1 VRGERLGGRAD
12 LLSDEHSGDG
22 SAKMKLWKWAFLGAA
37 GLAAG
42 ALSRPAE
49 APLAQAAGAAAQIVR
64 PPQKRA
70 FLIRVYQYA
79 MEDRLFAVAAG
90 VAFYALIALAPTL
103 AVAVSLFGLFMD
115 PKQVADLPTALAP
128 ILPSEAISLVEN
140 EARRLA
146 SEPSQSL
153 SIKLAVGLALSIWG
167 ASAAVRASF
176 DALNVIDEQE
186 ETRSILRLYATALA
200 TTLAGLIVFV
210 FAIVIIGA
218 NPGFVALG
226 EFSQETIWL
235 YGMLRWPV
243 FFVIAVLSLNCFYWV
258 APSRP
263 PAPFWKQLPGAT
275 VAALVWAIAS
285 SAFGWY
291 VAALGNYT
299 ATYGSLATV
308 VVVMT
313 WLWFSAAIMLLGAQ
327 INFALTHDGTRRR
340 ARPR

>member
-1 VRGERLGGRAD
+1 
-12 LLSDEHSGDG
+12 
-22 SAKMKLWKWAFLGAA
+22 MKIWKWAFLGAA
-37 GLAAG
+37 GLAVG

-49 APLAQAAGAAAQIVR
+49 APLVQAAQIVS
-64 PPQKRA
+64 PPKKRA

-90 VAFYALIALAPTL
+90 VAFYALIALAPSL
-103 AVAVSLFGLFMD
+103 AVAISLFGLFMD
-115 PKQVADLPTALAP
+115 PKQLADLPAALAP
-128 ILPSEAISLVEN
+128 ILPSEAISLVEG

-153 SIKLAVGLALSIWG
+153 SIKLAISLALSIWG
-167 ASAAVRASF
+167 ASAAIRASF

-186 ETRSILRLYATALA
+186 ETRSVFRLYATALA
-200 TTLAGLIVFV
+200 ATLAGLIVFV
-210 FAIVIIGA
+210 FAIVLIGA

-226 EFSQETIWL
+226 AFTQETIWL

-243 FFVIAVLSLNCFYWV
+243 FFVIAVLCLNSFYWI

-275 VAALVWAIAS
+275 IAALVWAVAS
-285 SAFGWY
+285 SVFGWY
-291 VAALGNYT
+291 VSALGNYT

-327 INFALTHDGTRRR
+327 INFATHDGSRRR

>member
-1 VRGERLGGRAD
+1 
-12 LLSDEHSGDG
+12 
-22 SAKMKLWKWAFLGAA
+22 MKIWKWAFLGAA

-49 APLAQAAGAAAQIVR
+49 APLAQAAQIVR
-64 PPQKRA
+64 PAQKRA
-70 FLIRVYQYA
+70 FLIRVYQSA
-79 MEDRLFAVAAG
+79 TEDRLFAVAAG
-90 VAFYALIALAPTL
+90 IAFYALIALAPALT
-103 AVAVSLFGLFMD
+103 VAVSLFGLFMD
-115 PKQVADLPTALAP
+115 PKQLADLPAALTP
-128 ILPSEAISLVEN
+128 ILPSEAITLVEN

-153 SIKLAVGLALSIWG
+153 SLKLAVGVALSIWG
-167 ASAAVRASF
+167 SSAAIRASF
-176 DALNVIDEQE
+176 DALNVIDEQG

-200 TTLAGLIVFV
+200 ATLAGLIVFV
-210 FAIVIIGA
+210 FAIAIIAA

-226 EFSQETIWL
+226 AFSQETIWL
-235 YGMLRWPV
+235 YGTLRWPV
-243 FFVIAVLSLNCFYWV
+243 FFVIAVLSLNSFYWI
-258 APSRP
+258 APSHP
-263 PAPFWKQLPGAT
+263 PARFWKLIPGAT

-327 INFALTHDGTRRR
+327 INFALTHDGRRQR